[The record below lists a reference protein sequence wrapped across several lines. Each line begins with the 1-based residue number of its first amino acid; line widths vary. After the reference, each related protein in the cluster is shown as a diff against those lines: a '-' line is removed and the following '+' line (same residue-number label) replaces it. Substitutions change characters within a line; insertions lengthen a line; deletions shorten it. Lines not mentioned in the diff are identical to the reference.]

1 MESPEDVPIPTEA
14 PVEAAGSALDE
25 DAAVEAATVAV
36 GGQDEEEGLE
46 GLEED
51 EGLDEAWIEEAEGNG
66 ECGDERGD
74 GDDVEDADVADGDD
88 LPPADVADGDGLPP
102 AVVDIRS
109 FLPVE
114 IDQINE
120 SLSLSQAQVLLLT
133 RELSEAREALQRE
146 VRGSDTLRRQLEAL
160 AIDAEAR
167 LRRQAESLHAASAV
181 EQERQKAGLMAD
193 VARLQEEI
201 LRLETLNGRLQEAQV
216 SQTQANDDLTV
227 SLRLAENRAR
237 RLEFALR
244 DQNDADTELRVMLQ
258 SCMYT
263 MNKRHHADQKK
274 VGPVSAG
281 AGGAGGAGMNGKV
294 RRLVDKVK
302 ASDGIDVTSLSVED
316 VQGFVALVVRRLEQS
331 AC

>member
-1 MESPEDVPIPTEA
+1 MESPEDLPIPTEA

-25 DAAVEAATVAV
+25 DAAVEAATAAV
-36 GGQDEEEGLE
+36 FGQDEEEGLE
-46 GLEED
+46 
-51 EGLDEAWIEEAEGNG
+51 EAEGSG
-66 ECGDERGD
+66 EYGDEGGD
-74 GDDVEDADVADGDD
+74 GDDVEGADVADGDD
-88 LPPADVADGDGLPP
+88 LPP

-133 RELSEAREALQRE
+133 QELSEAREALQRE
-146 VRGSDTLRRQLEAL
+146 VHGNDALRRQLEAL
-160 AIDAEAR
+160 GIDAEAR
-167 LRRQAESLHAASAV
+167 LRRQAESLHAASVV

-201 LRLETLNGRLQEAQV
+201 LRLETLNGRLHEAQV

-244 DQNDADTELRVMLQ
+244 DQNDADTELRVLLQ

-281 AGGAGGAGMNGKV
+281 SGGAGGAGMNGKV

-302 ASDGIDVTSLSVED
+302 AMDGIDVTSLSVED

-331 AC
+331 AAC

>member
-1 MESPEDVPIPTEA
+1 
-14 PVEAAGSALDE
+14 
-25 DAAVEAATVAV
+25 
-36 GGQDEEEGLE
+36 
-46 GLEED
+46 
-51 EGLDEAWIEEAEGNG
+51 
-66 ECGDERGD
+66 
-74 GDDVEDADVADGDD
+74 
-88 LPPADVADGDGLPP
+88 
-102 AVVDIRS
+102 
-109 FLPVE
+109 
-114 IDQINE
+114 
-120 SLSLSQAQVLLLT
+120 LSQAQVLLLT